1 MVKFCVSKK
10 SNIFFYMKNIL
21 NDFVMFLEKKYLA
34 PLRIV
39 YPFIKSFV
47 NPFVHIG
54 PIFFLIAHLINFQ

>member
-10 SNIFFYMKNIL
+10 SNIFFYMKKCDVL
-21 NDFVMFLEKKYLA
+21 REKYLA